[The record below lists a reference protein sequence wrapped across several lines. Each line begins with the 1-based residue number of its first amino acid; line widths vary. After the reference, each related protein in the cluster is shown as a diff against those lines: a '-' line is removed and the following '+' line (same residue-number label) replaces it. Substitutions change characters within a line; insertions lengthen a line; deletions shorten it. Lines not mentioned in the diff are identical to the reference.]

1 MLKNEKK
8 LSKNEL
14 EKVIGGL
21 QDLGFK
27 DMKTNV
33 YKGRFVPCF
42 RPYPEKGELPISEIS
57 NTAIKVIK

>member
-8 LSKNEL
+8 LSENEL

-42 RPYPEKGELPISEIS
+42 RPYPEKGELPISEIQD
-57 NTAIKVIK
+57 IKIRIN